1 MKNIIFTVGLLCSL
15 PLFAQQQETS
25 PEHDNEGNP
34 QNELKEVVIHGNR
47 IRIPFSQAARDI
59 QVVTQEQIKM
69 LPAKSINEVL
79 SYISGVDVR
88 QRGPFG
94 TQTDISIDGGTSE
107 QTIVLINGVKMI
119 DAQTAHNMMNIP
131 IPLSAIDHIEVL
143 RGAAARVFGINA
155 LTGAINIVTKKERHS
170 SITAIAQAGSSF
182 KQKEEGD
189 GSGIYAGGRAE
200 VTANF
205 GNENQS
211 HLLSLAQTNYNGQ
224 RYNSASKNTR
234 IFYNGEIDLDPN
246 NKLQAMAGYAD
257 SRFGANGFYAA
268 PGDSNSEEL
277 VTSSIF
283 SLSSRHQWG
292 DFMIS
297 PRISNR
303 YGEDDY
309 RYFKDD
315 LSRGRSIHYTN
326 ALMLE
331 LNSSL
336 QTNIGTFGFGWE
348 SRLET
353 INSSNIGEHKR
364 DNHGFYTELR
374 SQLGEKLT
382 GSAGVYANYNTVFG
396 WQVYPGIDL
405 AYEINGRWTL
415 STSIGS
421 GQRIPSFTD
430 LYLDQRPGNIGN
442 ELLQP
447 EDAWNYEGNISYQK
461 NALNLQVGYFYREI
475 TDFIDWVR
483 ENASEPYS
491 PINFGDNTTQGI
503 YARIQ
508 QNVYLKNNQSLGYRL
523 SYNHLDPTI
532 KSSDVIQSKYVLES
546 LKHQFIA
553 GISYQIDKLSLQV
566 ENRWLQREL
575 ADAYN
580 ITDLQVNYNWQNF
593 LVFTE
598 VTNIFDA
605 EYTEAGAV
613 PMPTRWFS
621 LGLRYEWDKF

>member
-25 PEHDNEGNP
+25 PEHDNDGNP

-205 GNENQS
+205 GNKNQS

-234 IFYNGEIDLDPN
+234 IFYNGEIDLDAN
-246 NKLQAMAGYAD
+246 NKLQAMAGYAN

-268 PGDSNSEEL
+268 PGDRNSEEL

-292 DFMIS
+292 DLMIS

-315 LSRGRSIHYTN
+315 LNRGRSIHYTN

-336 QTNIGTFGFGWE
+336 QTNIGTLGFGWE

-353 INSSNIGEHKR
+353 INSSNIGEHER

-382 GSAGVYANYNTVFG
+382 GSAGVYVNYNTVFG

>member
-1 MKNIIFTVGLLCSL
+1 MKKIIFAVGVLCSL
-15 PLFAQQQETS
+15 PVFAQQQETS
-25 PEHDNEGNP
+25 PEHENQENQ
-34 QNELKEVVIHGNR
+34 QNELQEVVIEGNR
-47 IRIPFSQAARDI
+47 IRIPFSEAARDI
-59 QVVTQEQIKM
+59 QVITREQIEM
-69 LPAKSINEVL
+69 LPARSVNEVL

-119 DAQTAHNMMNIP
+119 DSQTAHNMMNIP
-131 IPLSAIDHIEVL
+131 VPLSAIDHIEVL
-143 RGAAARVFGINA
+143 RGAAARIFGINA
-155 LTGAINIVTKKERHS
+155 LTGAINIVTRKESHS
-170 SITAIAQAGSSF
+170 SITSIVQAGSSF
-182 KQKEEGD
+182 EQKEEGD

-200 VTANF
+200 ITGNF
-205 GNENQS
+205 GSENQN
-211 HLLSLAQTNYNGQ
+211 HLLSLAQSNYNGQ

-234 IFYNGEIDLDPN
+234 LFYNGEYNFDSN
-246 NKLQAMAGYAD
+246 NNLQAMAGYAG

-268 PGDSNSEEL
+268 PGDRNSEEL
-277 VTSSIF
+277 VQSSIF
-283 SLSSRHQWG
+283 SLSSKHQWG
-292 DFMIS
+292 DLMVS

-315 LSRGRSIHYTN
+315 LSKGRSIHYTN

-336 QTNIGTFGFGWE
+336 VTNVGTLGFGWE

-364 DNHGFYTELR
+364 DNHGAYAEIR
-374 SQLGEKLT
+374 SRLGEKIRGT
-382 GSAGVYANYNTVFG
+382 AGVYANYNTDFG
-396 WQVYPGIDL
+396 WQLYPGLDL
-405 AYEINGRWTL
+405 AYLINDHWKL

-442 ELLQP
+442 ASLQP
-447 EDAWNYEGNISYQK
+447 EDAWNYEGNINYQK
-461 NALNLQVGYFYREI
+461 ENLNLQVGYFHREI
-475 TDFIDWVR
+475 NDFIDWVR
-483 ENASEPYS
+483 EDTSQPYS
-491 PINFGDNTTQGI
+491 PVNFGENNTQGV

-508 QNVYLKNNQSLGYRL
+508 QNFYLEGRQSFGYRF
-523 SYNHLDPTI
+523 SYNYLDPRI
-532 KSSDVIQSKYVLES
+532 RSSADVQSKYVLES
-546 LKHQFIA
+546 LRHQIIA
-553 GISYQIDKLSLQV
+553 GAHYRINELSLQI

-575 ADAYN
+575 SDAYN
-580 ITDLQVNYNWQNF
+580 VTDIRVNYNWQKLLF
-593 LVFTE
+593 FTE
-598 VTNIFDA
+598 VTNLFDA

-621 LGLRYEWDKF
+621 LGLKYEWNQI

>member
-1 MKNIIFTVGLLCSL
+1 MKKIIFTVSLLCSL
-15 PLFAQQQETS
+15 PVFAQQQETS
-25 PEHDNEGNP
+25 PEHENQENP

-47 IRIPFSQAARDI
+47 IRIPFSQSARDI

-107 QTIVLINGVKMI
+107 QTILLINGVKMI

-143 RGAAARVFGINA
+143 RGPAARVFGINA

-189 GSGIYAGGRAE
+189 GSGIYARGRAE

-211 HLLSLAQTNYNGQ
+211 HLLSLAQTNYNGL

-234 IFYNGEIDLDPN
+234 LFYNGEIDLDIN

-257 SRFGANGFYAA
+257 SQFGANGFYAA
-268 PGDSNSEEL
+268 PGDRNSEEL
-277 VTSSIF
+277 VKSSIF

-292 DFMIS
+292 NFMIS

-315 LSRGRSIHYTN
+315 LSKGRSIHYTN

-336 QTNIGTFGFGWE
+336 HTNIGTLGFGWE

-353 INSSNIGEHKR
+353 INSSNIGEHER

-374 SQLGEKLT
+374 SQVGERLT
-382 GSAGVYANYNTVFG
+382 GSAGVYANYNSVFG
-396 WQVYPGIDL
+396 WQVYPGLDL
-405 AYEINGRWTL
+405 AYEINERWTL

-447 EDAWNYEGNISYQK
+447 EDAWNYEGNITYQK
-461 NALNLQVGYFYREI
+461 NALNFQVGYFYREI

-483 ENASEPYS
+483 EDASEPYS
-491 PINFGDNTTQGI
+491 PVNFGDNTTQGI

-508 QNVYLKNNQSLGYRL
+508 QNFYLKNNQSLRYRL
-523 SYNHLDPTI
+523 SYNYLDPSI
-532 KSSDVIQSKYVLES
+532 ISSEGIQSKYILES

-553 GISYQIDKLSLQV
+553 GISYGIDNLSLQL

-575 ADAYN
+575 ANAYN
-580 ITDLQVNYNWQNF
+580 VTDIRVNYNWQKLLF
-593 LVFTE
+593 FTE
-598 VTNIFDA
+598 VTNLFDA

-621 LGLRYEWDKF
+621 LGLRYELNKF